1 MPEHLEDDRDV
12 EQILKLAVRSAG
24 FSDEEA
30 LRQRL
35 HAAGAELGLTD
46 AQIAAA
52 EERYKEEKAE
62 MLERAE
68 FESYA
73 VKEFWEHFWAYII
86 VNAGLV
92 AFDLFGDGRLSW
104 AMWPLIG
111 WGIGLAFH
119 AYSVYFPSQ
128 EGYEEEFMKWRGRQ
142 SRRRRR
148 RDRRIDAIARRYPK
162 EEEEAKADQ

>member
-1 MPEHLEDDRDV
+1 MPEHLQDDRDV
-12 EQILKLAVRSAG
+12 EQILKLAVRTAG

-46 AQIAAA
+46 AQIEAA
-52 EERYKEEKAE
+52 EEKYKVEKAE
-62 MLERAE
+62 LQERAE
-68 FESYA
+68 FEAYA
-73 VKEFWEHFWAYII
+73 VKEFWEHFWAYLI
-86 VNAGLV
+86 VNAGLI
-92 AFDLFGDGRLSW
+92 AFDLFRDGQLSW

-119 AYSVYFPSQ
+119 AYSIYFPSK
-128 EGYEEEFMKWRGRQ
+128 EGYEEEYVKWRGRQ

-148 RDRRIDAIARRYPK
+148 RDQRGDAIAKRTH
-162 EEEEAKADQ
+162 EEEEAKVDQ